1 MIGAYSTVPP
11 GENGMFHS
19 KNGTFPWKTGR
30 DFSNLAVDILTG
42 SAPAKL
48 AGIPGIAVSSLNT
61 FCVNTLILQGQ
72 PTK

>member
-19 KNGTFPWKTGR
+19 KNGTSHLENKKIYSFWLLIAG
-30 DFSNLAVDILTG
+30 VLTG

-48 AGIPGIAVSSLNT
+48 AGMPGIVVPNL
-61 FCVNTLILQGQ
+61 
-72 PTK
+72 